1 MRNPDLR
8 LMPDS
13 VNVAAKV
20 IDGEAVIL
28 DVTRGTYYSMDGAG
42 AVVWAAI
49 EQGHS
54 LREIVG
60 ILEQRYEGSTPVF
73 ERQVEDLSDQ
83 LLQEGLVVPSEG
95 TGISA
100 VEPEPLPGAA
110 RQPFTPPALNK
121 YTDMADL
128 LALDPPMPVLGNL
141 DPDA

>member
-8 LMPDS
+8 LKPDS

-42 AVVWAAI
+42 AVVWSAI

-60 ILEQRYEGSTPVF
+60 ILEQRYEGSASEF
-73 ERQVEDLSDQ
+73 ERQVEDLIEQ
-83 LLQEGLVVPSEG
+83 LRREGLVVPAEAAG
-95 TGISA
+95 VSA
-100 VEPEPLPGAA
+100 VEPGPGSGAA
-110 RQPFTPPALNK
+110 RQPFTPPARNK
-121 YTDMADL
+121 YTDMAAL

>member
-8 LMPDS
+8 LTPDS

-42 AVVWAAI
+42 ALVWTAL

-54 LREIVG
+54 LREIVA
-60 ILEQRYEGSTPVF
+60 ILEQRYEGSTPEF
-73 ERQVEDLSDQ
+73 ERQVEDLADR
-83 LLQEGLVVPSEG
+83 LREEGLVLPAESA
-95 TGISA
+95 GISA
-100 VEPEPLPGAA
+100 VEPMPVSGA
-110 RQPFTPPALNK
+110 RQPFIPPALNK

-128 LALDPPMPVLGNL
+128 LALDPPMPVLGNF

>member
-8 LMPDS
+8 LTPDS

-42 AVVWAAI
+42 AVVWTAL

-54 LREIVG
+54 LREIVA
-60 ILEQRYEGSTPVF
+60 ILEQRYEGSTPEF
-73 ERQVEDLSDQ
+73 ERQVEDLADLPAESA
-83 LLQEGLVVPSEG
+83 
-95 TGISA
+95 GISS
-100 VEPEPLPGAA
+100 VEPMPVSGA
-110 RQPFTPPALNK
+110 RQPFIPPALNK

-128 LALDPPMPVLGNL
+128 LALDPPMPVLGNF

>member
-8 LMPDS
+8 LTPDS

-42 AVVWAAI
+42 AVVWSAI

-54 LREIVG
+54 LREIAG
-60 ILEQRYEGSTPVF
+60 ILEQRYEGSTAEF
-73 ERQVEDLSDQ
+73 ERQVEDLSEQ
-83 LLQEGLVVPSEG
+83 LLREGLVVPAEG
-95 TGISA
+95 TGISGA
-100 VEPEPLPGAA
+100 EPVPGSGEA
-110 RQPFTPPALNK
+110 RQPFIPPALNK

-128 LALDPPMPVLGNL
+128 LALDPPMPVLGNF

>member
-8 LMPDS
+8 LTPDS

-42 AVVWAAI
+42 AVVWTAI

-54 LREIVG
+54 LREIVA
-60 ILEQRYEGSTPVF
+60 ILEQRYEGSTPEF
-73 ERQVEDLSDQ
+73 ERQVEDLADR
-83 LLQEGLVVPSEG
+83 LREEGLVLPAEG
-95 TGISA
+95 AGIAA
-100 VEPEPLPGAA
+100 VQPTPASGAA
-110 RQPFTPPALNK
+110 RQPFIPPALNK

-128 LALDPPMPVLGNL
+128 LALDPPMPVLGNFE
-141 DPDA
+141 PDA

>member
-8 LMPDS
+8 LRPDT

-42 AVVWAAI
+42 AVVWSAI

-60 ILEQRYEGSTPVF
+60 ILEQRYEGSVSEF
-73 ERQVEDLSDQ
+73 EREVQGLIEQ
-83 LLQEGLVVPSEG
+83 LLGEGLVVPAEG
-95 TGISA
+95 AGPSA
-100 VEPEPLPGAA
+100 VEPVPGSGGV
-110 RQPFTPPALNK
+110 RQPFTPPTLNK

-128 LALDPPMPVLGNL
+128 LALDPPMPVLGNFE
-141 DPDA
+141 PDA

>member
-13 VNVAAKV
+13 DNVAAKV

-42 AVVWAAI
+42 AVIWTSL

-54 LREIVG
+54 LAAIVG
-60 ILEQRYEGSTPVF
+60 ILEERYVGDQAAF
-73 ERQVEDLSDQ
+73 EQHVEDLADE
-83 LLQEGLVVPSEG
+83 LLREGLVVPANG
-95 TGISA
+95 AKASA
-100 VEPEPLPGAA
+100 TEPMAESGAP
-110 RQPFTPPALNK
+110 RQQFTAPELHK

-128 LALDPPMPVLGNL
+128 LALDPPMPVLGNF

>member
-8 LMPDS
+8 LTPDA

-42 AVVWAAI
+42 AVIWTSL
-49 EQGHS
+49 EQGHP
-54 LREIVG
+54 LAAIVR
-60 ILEQRYEGSTPVF
+60 ILEERYVGDTAQF
-73 ERQVEDLSDQ
+73 ERHVEDLADQ
-83 LLQEGLVVPSEG
+83 LLREGLVVPANG
-95 TGISA
+95 ASA
-100 VEPEPLPGAA
+100 SGPLPLPPAEA
-110 RQPFTPPALNK
+110 PRQPFTAPDLRK

-128 LALDPPMPVLGNL
+128 LALDPPMPVLGNF

>member
-8 LMPDS
+8 LMPDR

-42 AVVWAAI
+42 AVIWTAL

-54 LREIVG
+54 LRTIVG
-60 ILEQRYEGSTPVF
+60 ILEQRYEGTTPEF
-73 ERQVEDLSDQ
+73 EQHVEDLADH
-83 LLQEGLVVPSEG
+83 LLLEGLMVPADG
-95 TGISA
+95 ARSA
-100 VEPEPLPGAA
+100 GVEPMPVAGAP
-110 RQPFTPPALNK
+110 REPFTAPALQK

-128 LALDPPMPVLGNL
+128 LALDPPMPVLGNF